1 MIFYCETKL
10 FSGQERMFLTG
21 ACFISKKEKSI
32 LIINKENKAG
42 IDFAKTEGDFKNIK
56 YVDDFN
62 DKFSSLVIWF
72 RWVKIL
78 KLYRYLLKHND
89 VLCVSQGRI
98 ESGNI
103 GIIAAKLARRRVIS
117 YIPMVHTHIE
127 MSGKKTINV
136 IKDLLCKPLYKFPD
150 CFITISNAVK
160 KELSNH
166 TSGNIKVVENFVQQK
181 EPVQIADVPPA
192 LYDEYI
198 YKIVIPG
205 RLINKQKGQLDFIQ
219 SFEKIQRKVNKKLI
233 CYIIG
238 DGPDYELFSNE
249 IVTRK
254 LEGSVILLGNRNDLL
269 GIMKKSNL
277 IVLPSRFEGVPLV
290 LLEAASFN
298 LKIIASDIVGF
309 NDYLNP
315 ENLFKPYN
323 IDSITEKTVEFINSV
338 ENGVGYKQALFNLLD
353 RNVTHFVNDFY
364 NAVLAQKS

>member
-1 MIFYCETKL
+1 
-10 FSGQERMFLTG
+10 
-21 ACFISKKEKSI
+21 
-32 LIINKENKAG
+32 
-42 IDFAKTEGDFKNIK
+42 
-56 YVDDFN
+56 
-62 DKFSSLVIWF
+62 
-72 RWVKIL
+72 
-78 KLYRYLLKHND
+78 

-277 IVLPSRFEGVPLV
+277 IVL
-290 LLEAASFN
+290 
-298 LKIIASDIVGF
+298 
-309 NDYLNP
+309 
-315 ENLFKPYN
+315 
-323 IDSITEKTVEFINSV
+323 
-338 ENGVGYKQALFNLLD
+338 
-353 RNVTHFVNDFY
+353 
-364 NAVLAQKS
+364 